1 MPKPPGTRP
10 RQMELPV
17 MVAIEPGKAVRPAI
31 PLGAS
36 PMPSKIQ
43 EASPQDKS
51 IYEAITAKYLASLK
65 R

>member
-1 MPKPPGTRP
+1 MPNPPGTKP

-17 MVAIEPGKAVRPAI
+17 MVAVQPGKSVQPVVSSEAGRSQPKVH
-31 PLGAS
+31 
-36 PMPSKIQ
+36 

>member
-17 MVAIEPGKAVRPAI
+17 MVAVQPGKSVQAAVSSDAGQSR
-31 PLGAS
+31 
-36 PMPSKIQ
+36 Q
-43 EASPQDKS
+43 RVHEASPQDKS

>member
-1 MPKPPGTRP
+1 MPKPPGTKP

-17 MVAIEPGKAVRPAI
+17 MVAVKSGKLVRPA
-31 PLGAS
+31 PPS
-36 PMPSKIQ
+36 PIRTQSNVH